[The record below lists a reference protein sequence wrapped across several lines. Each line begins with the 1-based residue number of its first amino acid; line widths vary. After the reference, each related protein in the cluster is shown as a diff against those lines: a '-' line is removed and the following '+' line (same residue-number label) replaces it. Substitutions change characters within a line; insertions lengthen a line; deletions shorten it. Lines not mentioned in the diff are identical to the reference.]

1 MPVTRQLPT
10 WVWKQWASPHGDGDV
25 LEGTV
30 LQFGALR
37 GWVSPWC

>member
-10 WVWKQWASPHGDGDV
+10 WVWKQWASPHGDV

-30 LQFGALR
+30 LQYGALR